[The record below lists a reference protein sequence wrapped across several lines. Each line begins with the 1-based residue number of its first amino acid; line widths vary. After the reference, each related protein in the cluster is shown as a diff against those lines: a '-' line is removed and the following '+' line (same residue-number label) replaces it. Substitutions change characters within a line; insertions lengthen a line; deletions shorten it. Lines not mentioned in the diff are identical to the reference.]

1 MPAILTRNRIGTRL
15 IWKAARLS
23 LLLSVAFSAVHLALE
38 YSRSLDTLDETV
50 KTLETAHVNSITAAL
65 WSFDRKQIASQ
76 LDEFSQYPFIS
87 YAAIESRSAVVSE
100 SGTRG
105 KPGVEVR
112 TVPMAAEYNGRMV
125 PVGNLHLEIDRSSV
139 LRGTLV
145 SAAFTLAFQAAT
157 IAIVVLVALKLF
169 EREVTRH
176 LAAAASYCSS
186 LDITRMKSP
195 LALDKERRDDE
206 LDALVDA
213 FNQMRESLSVAYQQ
227 LNQAQKMEAVGRLAG
242 GVAHDYNNK
251 LTVILGYAQL
261 LRQGGVVDDEA
272 REQVGEIIRAAEH
285 SRDITSQLLA
295 FSRSQRVMP
304 VRVDLN
310 RLVERAQKSLGRFI
324 GEEITLRFSPGRELW
339 PVRMDPTQV
348 DQLLM
353 NLVLNARDAIAGH
366 GSVQTAT
373 ENVVLDGAA
382 HGSIPD
388 LAPGEYV
395 LLTVSDT
402 GCGMDRETLEH
413 IFEPF
418 FSTKEPGKGTGL
430 GLATVY
436 GIVQQNGGA
445 IQVRSEPG
453 QGAVFS
459 VYLPRF
465 RGDDRKAEP
474 APLPRPAA
482 STGTILVVDDD
493 EAIRGMTASMLR
505 HGGFTVLAANG
516 AREAI
521 DICRRPDVAIDLIL
535 TDVIMPDMNAGAMIP
550 LVREHQPGAKV
561 LCMSGHTAEVIEQRG
576 MIGDDVPLLRKPFSP
591 DALREKIALLLPADP

>member
-15 IWKAARLS
+15 IWKAALLS
-23 LLLSVAFSAVHLALE
+23 LLFSVAFSAIHLAIE
-38 YSRSLDTLDETV
+38 YNRSLDSLDHTV
-50 KTLETAHVNSITAAL
+50 KILETAHVNTITAAL
-65 WSFDRKQIASQ
+65 WSFDREQIASQ

-87 YAAIESRSAVVSE
+87 YAAIESRTAVVSE
-100 SGTRG
+100 WGTRG

-112 TVPMAAEYNGRMV
+112 TVPMAMAYNGRMV

-139 LRGTLV
+139 LQGTLV
-145 SAAFTLAFQAAT
+145 SAAVTLAFQAVT

-186 LDITRMKSP
+186 LDITRMNSP
-195 LALDKERRDDE
+195 LDLDKERRDDE

-310 RLVERAQKSLGRFI
+310 RLVERAQKSLGRLI
-324 GEEITLRFSPGRELW
+324 GEEVTLRFSPGRELW
-339 PVRMDPTQV
+339 SVRMDPTQA

-366 GSVQTAT
+366 GSVLIAT
-373 ENVVLDGAA
+373 ENVVLDAA
-382 HGSIPD
+382 ACGPNPGIT
-388 LAPGEYV
+388 PGEYV
-395 LLTVSDT
+395 RLTVSDT

-436 GIVQQNGGA
+436 GIVRQNGGA
-445 IQVRSEPG
+445 IQVQSEPG
-453 QGAVFS
+453 KGSVFS
-459 VYLPRF
+459 IYFPRFQGGDRVPEPASLPR
-465 RGDDRKAEP
+465 
-474 APLPRPAA
+474 AA
-482 STGTILVVDDD
+482 AATGTILVVDDD
-493 EAIRGMTASMLR
+493 EAILGITASMLR
-505 HGGFTVLAANG
+505 HGGFTVLAAGG
-516 AREAI
+516 AQEAI
-521 DICRRPDVAIDLIL
+521 DICRRPGMAIDLIL
-535 TDVIMPDMNAGAMIP
+535 TDVIMPDMNAGALIP
-550 LVREHQPGAKV
+550 LVREHQPGVKV
-561 LCMSGHTAEVIEQRG
+561 LCMSGHPADVIEQRG
-576 MIGDDVPLLRKPFSP
+576 MIGDDMPFLRKPFSP
-591 DALREKIALLLPADP
+591 DVLREKIALLLPADR